1 MVHATKPLAATA
13 GLEWLRYLNACNS
26 SHGKTPLSSQQIT
39 QLFGYIQLLENALAK
54 DGRDVATLRN
64 RVGLGV
70 GPQGTGFKTRRAV
83 RGELARLE
91 KQYLAKRLRAQR
103 TGWRGRLPFYTA
115 RLQRARRGYVG
126 SVDEMPGVY
135 GEGRTVAEALRSLT
149 GAVDA
154 ALKVSRTRATKH
166 RTPTTKEDGR

>member
-1 MVHATKPLAATA
+1 VSCR
-13 GLEWLRYLNACNS
+13 ER
-26 SHGKTPLSSQQIT
+26 GKTPLSSQQIA
-39 QLFGYIQLLENALAK
+39 QLFGYIQLLEGALAK
-54 DGRDVATLRN
+54 GGRDVGPLRN

-70 GPQGTGFKTRRAV
+70 GPKGTGFKTRRAV
-83 RGELARLE
+83 RAELARLE
-91 KQYLAKRLRAQR
+91 KEYLAKRRHAQR
-103 TGWRGRLPFYTA
+103 AGWRGRLPFYTA

-149 GAVDA
+149 GAVDV

-166 RTPTTKEDGR
+166 QARTTTKEDGR